1 MSTETEFDMVTLE
14 SSNLEAAG
22 YDRERE
28 RMCICFKRSGAT
40 YFYDRVPVE
49 IYAGLLLADSP
60 GRYFATHI
68 RDHFPTS
75 RKPER

>member
-28 RMCICFKRSGAT
+28 RMCIRFKRFGAT
-40 YFYDRVPVE
+40 YFYDRVPGEV
-49 IYAGLLLADSP
+49 YAGLLLADSP
-60 GRYFATHI
+60 GRYFAATI
-68 RDHFPTS
+68 RDRFPTS